1 MATLEERLQRLEEID
16 AIRRLK
22 QVYARTLDRFA
33 PGDEFA
39 ALFTDDRVLDL
50 GPMGLFEGRPAIAEF
65 FNGARETFSFFLH
78 YTDGDIIDVLPS
90 GTEATGTWYM
100 WEPAT
105 RKGQAVLIAITYD
118 EKYRKV
124 EERWLFAYSRSTYH
138 FVTPYESGWVR
149 QPFPADMDAAHG
161 DRER

>member
-39 ALFTDDRVLDL
+39 ALFTDDGVIDL

-78 YTDGDIIDVLPS
+78 YTDGDVLPSCPPALLPSGPS

-105 RKGQAVLIAITYD
+105 RKG
-118 EKYRKV
+118 
-124 EERWLFAYSRSTYH
+124 
-138 FVTPYESGWVR
+138 
-149 QPFPADMDAAHG
+149 
-161 DRER
+161 